1 MKSKLGVLVL
11 SVVLMTALFAG
22 CAKEPTVELDAAKAA
37 LEAAKAAEA
46 DRYLAA
52 DFNAA
57 QDSLNAAVT
66 EIETQKSKF
75 ALTRSYDHAK
85 KLIASAQTAAD
96 AAKEQVA
103 AKKEQ
108 VRQEVVAALAEA
120 QTNLTDTKALL
131 KKAPRGKEG
140 RAALEAIQ
148 TDLTTIEQ
156 TSLAEVN
163 TLLTSGDFLTA
174 KDKATAALA
183 KLKSIKDELQQ
194 AIDKKAAAMKKR

>member
-1 MKSKLGVLVL
+1 MKSRLGILVL
-11 SVVLMTALFAG
+11 SLVLMTALFAG
-22 CAKEPTVELDAAKAA
+22 CAKEPTAELDAAKAA
-37 LEAAKAAEA
+37 LEAAKTAEA

-85 KLIASAQTAAD
+85 NLIASALAAAN
-96 AAKEQVA
+96 AAKDQVA

-108 VRQEVVAALAEA
+108 VRQEVQTVLTEA
-120 QTNLTDTKALL
+120 QTTLAETKTLL

-148 TDLTTIEQ
+148 NDLTTIEQ

-163 TLLTSGDFLTA
+163 TLLTSGDFLSA
-174 KDKATAALA
+174 KDKVMAAND

-194 AIDKKAAAMKKR
+194 AIEKKAAAMKKR